1 MTTYP
6 FAPGAKTCGTS
17 ADSAAR
23 MTSGVASLRARVLL
37 VMVAGAELTPD
48 EIAALLGET
57 VLAIRPRCSELLRM
71 GAIRK
76 TSLRRPNLSGHSA
89 TVLAVAE

>member
-6 FAPGAKTCGTS
+6 FTPGAKTCGTS
-17 ADSAAR
+17 AESAAL
-23 MTSGVASLRARVLL
+23 MTDRAATLRARVLAVL
-37 VMVAGAELTPD
+37 TGADLTPD
-48 EIAALLGET
+48 EIAAQLGET

-76 TSLRRPNLSGHSA
+76 TALRRPNLSGHSA

>member
-6 FAPGAKTCGTS
+6 FTPGAKTCGTS
-17 ADSAAR
+17 RDSADRIADR
-23 MTSGVASLRARVLL
+23 AATLRARVLAVL
-37 VMVAGAELTPD
+37 TGAELTPD
-48 EIAALLGET
+48 EIAARLAET
-57 VLAIRPRCSELLRM
+57 PFAIRPRCSELLRM

-76 TSLRRPNLSGHSA
+76 TALRRPNLSGHSA